1 MKSLSQIKLMTN
13 QLDALKE
20 IRTKLSS
27 GFDIKEVILFGSAV
41 RNVSDSES
49 DLDLLVIT
57 QFPISRNERHLIT
70 DLVFEVNLNYAT
82 NFSTLVVD
90 EESWNRGLYSVLP
103 INNEI
108 LSEGIQ
114 I

>member
-1 MKSLSQIKLMTN
+1 MKSLSQTKLTSD

-20 IRTKLSS
+20 IKTKLSS
-27 GFDIKEVILFGSAV
+27 EFDVKKVILFGSAA

-57 QFPISRNERHLIT
+57 QFRISRNERHQIT
-70 DLVFEVNLNYAT
+70 DLVFEVNLNHAT

-90 EESWNRGLYSVLP
+90 EESWSRGLYSVLP

-108 LSEGIQ
+108 LAEGIQ